1 MTRHR
6 VSRLAALAL
15 IATAGIVTIL
25 GSGGGG
31 DGGGGT
37 TSTAPVLVNVTLART
52 SAAAGLTLTID
63 GSFTFSDADGDL
75 GGGSFNYT
83 YGGTDYS
90 IPLPGTLTGI
100 TGGTAVF
107 QLQAVLNSSTGSF
120 LTPAWLV
127 DASGLASN
135 IFQIPFTQLW
145 TRQFGTALEDVGL
158 GIAIDGTN
166 HVLVAGTTAG
176 NLDGET
182 NPGGA
187 SVFVTKYAPDTRRA
201 WTRVFGSGA
210 EDAGRAVARDGTGNV
225 YVVGDTLG
233 TSFDGEAA
241 DGPPNAFLTKFNA
254 SGERQWTKIIGA
266 AGSERAY
273 AVATDGGG
281 NVYVAG
287 ETTGDLDGETN
298 LGSWDAFLVKFD
310 GDGIRQ
316 WTRLM
321 GGSGSDTAYGVA
333 VDSAGNAYVTGAS
346 EGTLGGT
353 SNADA
358 FVAGYDT
365 DGAPQWFT
373 RLQTQCAEWANAI
386 ALGSPGYLYV
396 VGKIYQCAFPGNIA
410 IGEYDAFIA
419 YLDTGAV
426 QWVKQFGTTNHD
438 SAQGVTTDSTGNA
451 YVTGYLDSVYFNDDN
466 EGHALF
472 LARYDPAGNQA
483 WLAQDTAG
491 TSWGNQGRAAA
502 LDTSGNI
509 FFTGM
514 VQGQLDGHTNPNP
527 GEDDVFI
534 LKYDGSG
541 NRR

>member
-1 MTRHR
+1 MTRHP
-6 VSRLAALAL
+6 VARLAALAL
-15 IATAGIVTIL
+15 ISMAGIATIL

-31 DGGGGT
+31 GGDGGT
-37 TSTAPVLVNVTLART
+37 TSGAPVLVNVVLARS
-52 SAAAGLTLTID
+52 SAAAGLTITID
-63 GSFTFSDADGDL
+63 GQFTFSDADGNL

-83 YGGTDYS
+83 YGGTTYS
-90 IPLPGTLTGI
+90 IPLPAALTGI
-100 TGGTAVF
+100 TGATVAF
-107 QLQAVLNSSTGSF
+107 QLQAILDSSTGTA
-120 LTPAWLV
+120 LYPAWLV
-127 DASGLASN
+127 DAAGLSSN
-135 IFQIPFTQLW
+135 IFQISFTQLW
-145 TRQFGTALEDVGL
+145 TRQFGTALEDIGQ
-158 GIAIDGTN
+158 GIAIDATN
-166 HVLVAGTTAG
+166 HVLVAGTTLG

-187 SVFVTKYAPDTRRA
+187 SAFVTRYAPDTTRA

-225 YVVGDTLG
+225 YVVGHTQG
-233 TSFDGEAA
+233 TSFDGETA
-241 DGPPNAFLTKFNA
+241 DGTLNAFLTKFNA
-254 SGERQWTKIIGA
+254 SGVRQWTKIIGQ

-298 LGSWDAFLVKFD
+298 MGSWDAFLVKYD
-310 GDGIRQ
+310 SGGIRQ

-321 GGSGSDTAYGVA
+321 GGSFSDTAYGVA

-346 EGTLGGT
+346 EDTLGGT
-353 SNADA
+353 LNFDA
-358 FVAGYDT
+358 FVAGYAA

-373 RLQTQCAEWANAI
+373 RLQTPCTEWANGI
-386 ALGSPGYLYV
+386 ALASPGYLYV

-410 IGEYDAFIA
+410 SGGYDAFIA
-419 YLDTGAV
+419 YFDTGATV
-426 QWVKQFGTTNHD
+426 WVKQFGTTNHD
-438 SAQGVTTDSTGNA
+438 SAQGVATDSAGNA
-451 YVTGYLDSVYFNDDN
+451 YVTGFLDSVYFNDDN

-472 LARYDPAGNQA
+472 LARYDTAGSQA
-483 WLAQDTAG
+483 WLAQDAAG

-502 LDTSGNI
+502 LDASGNI

-514 VQGQLDGHTNPNP
+514 VHGALDGHVNASP

-534 LKYDGSG
+534 LKYDASG